1 MNKNAKKWMG
11 LSAVFFSVL
20 LLGASCSQAKQVYR
34 VTMLGSIVDTACAID
49 VGSYEQS
56 IDMGILPL
64 SSLKN
69 QGYGK
74 DKSFNINLIGCRV
87 LSHDGKPWEAF
98 EISFEG
104 AAQNNWFMVFGSAEG
119 VAISL
124 LDSDG
129 LLIYPGKKLI
139 NQNFLSGNQSLHYKL
154 RLVSDGKPLRAGT
167 YQSSI
172 KFKINYY

>member
-1 MNKNAKKWMG
+1 M
-11 LSAVFFSVL
+11 L